1 MRIIIDADACP
12 KTVKNICID
21 FSKKLKIELIMVI
34 DTAHELSGNYTV
46 IVVEKGKDSVDH
58 KIVSI
63 VKTEDLVITQDYGL
77 ASMILENVKAVIH
90 PDGFE
95 YTKYNIDMLMYQRH
109 MAQKIRNSGKRTKG
123 PKKREIEL
131 DNKFKN
137 ILESKLIN

>member
-21 FSKKLKIELIMVI
+21 FSDRLKIELIMVI

-63 VKTEDLVITQDYGL
+63 VKKEDVIITQDYGL
-77 ASMILENVKAVIH
+77 ASMILANVKSVIH

-109 MAQKIRNSGKRTKG
+109 MAQKIRNSGGKTKG
-123 PKKREIEL
+123 PKKRDLEL
-131 DNKFKN
+131 DKKFIKC
-137 ILESKLIN
+137 LESKLCR